1 MQAQLHLPSSGCKHR
16 GPPSAARMSPIL
28 YRRSG
33 WGGFYQLGGPASP
46 VSDSLL
52 CSLSALQELQLDS
65 DPEVRRAALETL
77 KILDTCSQQP
87 LLSSPGGFC

>member
-46 VSDSLL
+46 VPDSLL
-52 CSLSALQELQLDS
+52 S
-65 DPEVRRAALETL
+65 VFT
-77 KILDTCSQQP
+77 
-87 LLSSPGGFC
+87 LSSPGATARLGPRGPQSSLGDSQNLGYV